1 MKYNLTNPQQDA
13 VSIKFIPT
21 SQHEGHR
28 YDVKDWKGNIGNI
41 KYILPVTILFTSIGE
56 ITTI

>member
-21 SQHEGHR
+21 SQHQGHR
-28 YDVKDWKGNIGNI
+28 YDVKDWKGNI
-41 KYILPVTILFTSIGE
+41 KYILLETI
-56 ITTI
+56 